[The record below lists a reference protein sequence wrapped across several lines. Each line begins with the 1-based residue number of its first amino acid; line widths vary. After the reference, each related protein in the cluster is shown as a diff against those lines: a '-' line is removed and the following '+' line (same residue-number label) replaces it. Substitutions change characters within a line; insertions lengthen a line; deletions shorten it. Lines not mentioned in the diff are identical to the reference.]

1 MLRRNQAKFDVVQG
15 RVVPDRIK
23 QGQAEYLG
31 YAEQMLEL
39 FRSGVG
45 RTRRDL
51 ERAVERVLDADS
63 TAPLRRAKAFYKLL
77 EEVSVFDTDESQKS
91 WRLRKQ
97 VMELAAPYHPLK
109 RLSEGLIG
117 RDEKA
122 VKEEIAA
129 KVGQPW
135 PEIEDNLFNDVMEF
149 HKLTSFEG
157 YSSAKELLNRYN
169 VAQAQGVFY
178 ECTRM
183 RVEARGDFK
192 RILRYAK
199 LARLLHFISMVG
211 DSHYIFEF
219 TGPASDLRETRR
231 YGPNMAKFLPSLLR
245 CQDWKMDAVIAVP
258 WGTCR
263 YSLSPADGLVPSW
276 EEKKSDFDSSI
287 EEAFVE
293 KWGNQPREGWTLLR
307 EAEILWK
314 DQHAFVPDFVL
325 RHEDGRQVFL
335 EIAGFW
341 TKEYIEQKRANLAL
355 FNKELIVIA
364 APEDIQ
370 DKYRDLGRP
379 VVSYKG
385 RLLIGPVLEALGQVR
400 QG

>member
-1 MLRRNQAKFDVVQG
+1 MLRRNQAKFDVVHG

-23 QGQAEYLG
+23 QSQTEYVG
-31 YAEQMLEL
+31 YAERMLEL
-39 FRSGVG
+39 FRNGVG
-45 RTRRDL
+45 KTRRDL
-51 ERAVERVLDADS
+51 EREVERILDADS
-63 TAPLRRAKAFYKLL
+63 FAPLRRAKAFFKLL

-97 VMELAAPYHPLK
+97 IMELAAPYHPLK

-135 PEIEDNLFNDVMEF
+135 SEIEENLFNDVMEF
-149 HKLTSFEG
+149 HKLASFQG
-157 YSSAKELLNRYN
+157 YSDAKELLNRYN
-169 VAQAQGVFY
+169 VAHAQGVFY

-183 RVEARGDFK
+183 RVEAKSDFK

-199 LARLLHFISMVG
+199 LARLLHFITRVG
-211 DSHYIFEF
+211 DSHYTFEF
-219 TGPASDLRETRR
+219 TGPASDMRETRR
-231 YGPNMAKFLPSLLR
+231 YGPNMAKFLASLLR
-245 CQDWKMDAVIAVP
+245 CQDWKMDAVIVVP
-258 WGTCR
+258 WGTAH
-263 YSLSPADGLVPSW
+263 YSLSPGDGLRPSW
-276 EEKKSDFDSSI
+276 EEKKDEFDSSI

-293 KWGNQPREGWTLLR
+293 KWGTGLHDGWTLLR

-314 DQHAFVPDFVL
+314 DQHTFTPDFVL
-325 RHEDGRQVFL
+325 RHEDGRQVFI

-341 TKEYIEQKRANLAL
+341 TPEYIKQKRLNLDQ
-355 FNKELIVIA
+355 FRNELIVLA
-364 APEDIQ
+364 VPDDIQ
-370 DKYRDLGRP
+370 DKYRDMGCP

-385 RLLIGPVLEALGQVR
+385 RLLIGPVLKALDQLR